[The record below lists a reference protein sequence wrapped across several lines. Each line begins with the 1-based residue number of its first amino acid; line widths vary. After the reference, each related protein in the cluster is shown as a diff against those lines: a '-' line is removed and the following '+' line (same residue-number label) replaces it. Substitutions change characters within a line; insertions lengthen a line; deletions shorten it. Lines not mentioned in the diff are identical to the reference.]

1 MDYVKHNQITL
12 YQYIFLIVG
21 NQVGLGILY
30 IPRDLAREVGI
41 DGWISIVLSW
51 IIVCIASIIITK
63 MMARNPE
70 LTLRQSLRLYCGPII
85 GWIVYFL
92 IAVHLIVFTYAII
105 AGSIFLTQIWVLQ
118 RISSLWLMSLFVI
131 PIYMLCSHGFKNIAR
146 YAQFAILISVW
157 MPLLLLFPLQYANP
171 FYLLPIMREGLDPV
185 IKGVMPAI
193 TFFWGFEM
201 IMFFYPYLKDKSKAT
216 AAALIANTISMLV
229 LLFVTI
235 ICFLF
240 FSQEQVANYMWP
252 TLTLLKLVEFP
263 FLERFEVI
271 FLSFYLFMQSIS
283 WITLS
288 YFSVYTLES
297 LCNAKMK
304 SKHFLIFLGCLVV
317 ISFFYSPS
325 FSEVRNF
332 LELAQPLSYF
342 VSYLFPLIFLL
353 YLAMFQKVIQR
364 RRER

>member
-1 MDYVKHNQITL
+1 MGYLKHKQITFV
-12 YQYIFLIVG
+12 QYIFLIVG

-51 IIVCIASIIITK
+51 IIVCIASTIIIK

-70 LTLRQSLRLYCGPII
+70 LTLRESLRLYCGPII
-85 GWIVYFL
+85 GWIIYFL
-92 IAVHLIVFTYAII
+92 IAIHLIVFTYAIVT
-105 AGSIFLTQIWVLQ
+105 GSIFLTRVWVLQ
-118 RISSLWLMSLFVI
+118 RIPSFWLMILFVI
-131 PIYMLCSHGFKNIAR
+131 PIYMMCSHGIKNIAR

-157 MPLLLLFPLQYANP
+157 MPLLLFFPLQYANP
-171 FYLLPIMREGLDPV
+171 FYLLPVMREGLGPV
-185 IKGVMPAI
+185 VKGVMHAI

-201 IMFFYPYLKDKSKAT
+201 IMFFYPFLKDKSKAT
-216 AAALIANTISMLV
+216 VGALIANTISMLI

-240 FSQEQVANYMWP
+240 FSQAQVANYMWP
-252 TLTLLKLVEFP
+252 TLTLLKVVEFP

-271 FLSFYLFMQSIS
+271 FLSFYLFILSIS

-288 YFSVYTLES
+288 YFSVYTIES

-317 ISFFYSPS
+317 ISIFYSPS
-325 FSEVRNF
+325 FLEVRHF
-332 LELAQPLSYF
+332 IEMAQPLSYF
-342 VSYLFPLIFLL
+342 VSYLFPLIFFM
-353 YLAMFQKVIQR
+353 YLVMFQKIIQR
-364 RRER
+364 RRGR